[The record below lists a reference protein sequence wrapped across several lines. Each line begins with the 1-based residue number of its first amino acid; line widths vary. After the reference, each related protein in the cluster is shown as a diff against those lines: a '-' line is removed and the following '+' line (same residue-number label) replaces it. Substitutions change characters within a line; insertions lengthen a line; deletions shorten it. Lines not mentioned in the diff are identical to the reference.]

1 MSRIDECTV
10 AHKGS
15 AMGIDCLT
23 KAMGYVVH
31 LTSKLQDWFVR
42 YSATLGARA
51 VLTGGVPFSA
61 SGCRALKSPTLKRS
75 PPFRLLRDGA
85 LGADL

>member
-23 KAMGYVVH
+23 KAMGYDRAPNKQAAG
-31 LTSKLQDWFVR
+31 LVR
-42 YSATLGARA
+42 QVFCNPRCES
-51 VLTGGVPFSA
+51 VS
-61 SGCRALKSPTLKRS
+61 
-75 PPFRLLRDGA
+75 
-85 LGADL
+85 